1 MKLITQSRIG
11 KNGTCFRSCIA
22 SLLNL
27 REDQVPDF
35 KEANLDPAVN
45 SFLRKYNLRYK
56 EIPAED
62 DNAPLGLHLALGTS
76 PRGGQHAVVMENG
89 KLLHDPHPMSDDPRR
104 GLVDTKAYGLLLPLK
119 GVANDMLLTEKC
131 GRPQWRTC
139 PECGGRIHRVNCNV
153 KLDAKRDCCK
163 ERGCKYSLLSAG
175 KGTTQSIEAKDDKA
189 DQLAAEYV
197 QKHNAASK
205 EYKAAFAAVG
215 ARMWPMDDAHVLR
228 PSNQRAL
235 ADSMRRS
242 KGWKPSLPRP
252 LTVLDSYKDVTPKQR
267 KWLNGEVDKI
277 YQKYGGKFGTAN
289 DASPLSGKRLHT
301 AAEALRAKHD
311 EIMHDPSRLAPI
323 GSSARETMYRST
335 HGLIARLVAEAA
347 ALLGKAKLDEDS
359 AHWQSK
365 TALATKALKK
375 SEEAARSGDWQRAV
389 VELEAAFTLAH
400 TVIDKMRNTGRA
412 KDMGGFSFGMPRSKE
427 GALRYQEDLKNELAG
442 LAKQDKPSEEDV
454 ARIKR
459 IRQYFSVIGKPLPP
473 SHPITDKRQRLHR
486 ALDHVMNEIGR
497 TN

>member
-311 EIMHDPSRLAPI
+311 EIHGGVERNAWLNGTTS
-323 GSSARETMYRST
+323 EST
-335 HGLIARLVAEAA
+335 AYAATHQGIVALVNEAA
-347 ALLGKAKLDEDS
+347 SLLSRAKLDDDP
-359 AHWQSK
+359 AYWQ
-365 TALATKALKK
+365 LRLQKAKDAVKK
-375 SEEAARSGDWQRAV
+375 AEQLARSGDYKQALAYQ
-389 VELEAAFTLAH
+389 EGAFTLAH
-400 TVIDKMRNTGRA
+400 MVIDKMRNSGKARDAEASPYKPGDAIPLPGTKKRAIVTKVTEAENLFGEKEWHVATKTGEVVTVPMKSGA
-412 KDMGGFSFGMPRSKE
+412 KDS
-427 GALRYQEDLKNELAG
+427 
-442 LAKQDKPSEEDV
+442 
-454 ARIKR
+454 
-459 IRQYFSVIGKPLPP
+459 
-473 SHPITDKRQRLHR
+473 TKRQRLHR
-486 ALDHVMNEIGR
+486 ALDCIMDRSFGK
-497 TN
+497 